1 LRTNDSGAARQI
13 STVACR
19 TKSQKVERMSKTAPR
34 LEPRLRFPTGSAS
47 AFGPGKAQLLRHIAA
62 TGSIRSAAAELDMS
76 YNRAWQL
83 VATMNNLFRSP
94 LVERSRGGD
103 SRGGA
108 TLTPLG
114 EQVLALY
121 TQMEEACVAATRQ
134 QWNTL
139 RGLLQT

>member
-1 LRTNDSGAARQI
+1 
-13 STVACR
+13 
-19 TKSQKVERMSKTAPR
+19 MSKTVPC
-34 LEPRLRFPTGSAS
+34 LEPRLRFPNGSAA

-62 TGSIRSAAAELDMS
+62 TGSIRSAAVELGMS

-83 VATMNNLFRSP
+83 VTTMNDLFRSP
-94 LVERSRGGD
+94 LVERARGGD

-121 TQMEEACVAATRQ
+121 TQMEETCVAATRRD
-134 QWNTL
+134 WNTL
-139 RGLLQT
+139 CGLLRT